1 MAGFGTVRPLA
12 RVLALVG
19 LLALA
24 ATEQPAD
31 PDATRMNKTQLGYN
45 ASDTNSTVHR
55 RELGQVHDDAYEYDN
70 DDAPSGTP
78 SSEDFDQD
86 KVPIVGGMIGNLLSQ
101 AGPPLNLG
109 RPGPPIVT
117 DIPFV
122 DDNDED
128 DVEGQSVSVQ
138 SVGGGRVKAQARG
151 GRGGRNQEEQVQGTS
166 DEEFKPE
173 DTPLV
178 GGLVGRIMN
187 KPIPFV
193 GNNDDE
199 EEAQEYT
206 YGYDDDNTPSS
217 NGLTN
222 SNPNSPTDAM
232 DVDDLPIVGGLVGKL
247 LGGGDAPP
255 GGWARPGPPIQ
266 TSIPFVDD
274 NDDENDDN
282 SGDDAYTQSVSAQ
295 SVHAKAVDQETVVDA
310 IDTDAQL
317 PGVGDLV
324 NNVLDGARDRVGSV
338 TPPSDVT
345 IGSFAPPSLP
355 HLPPV
360 PDAQIPFLGN
370 EGSFNIDTTDTVAA
384 EAEVE
389 SDHEVSS
396 EDGDASVPPS
406 APPDISLYGP
416 PHDMLHDGDLVHV
429 EQGAQK
435 GDASVANGFGVH
447 ALLLPALCVGLL
459 VAITG
464 LVATLTRNRKDISQ
478 TFDAEDSSELAK
490 LLPESGGRGRL
501 APAPA
506 MAHSYGAV
514 GGTVVDLAVALDLDT
529 EYNPEG
535 TTSSAIAIE
544 ISEGE
549 DERH

>member
-78 SSEDFDQD
+78 SGEDFDQD

-122 DDNDED
+122 DDNNED

-178 GGLVGRIMN
+178 GGLVGRLMN

-295 SVHAKAVDQETVVDA
+295 SVHAEAVDQETVVDA

-384 EAEVE
+384 EAE
-389 SDHEVSS
+389 
-396 EDGDASVPPS
+396 
-406 APPDISLYGP
+406 
-416 PHDMLHDGDLVHV
+416 
-429 EQGAQK
+429 GAQK